1 MCPVSNAAE
10 KSRKGRMEKIIDDFG
25 KNIVGV
31 SMASEPWAERVVEKM
46 WGEELETV
54 QRVENF
60 FCEEK

>member
-1 MCPVSNAAE
+1 
-10 KSRKGRMEKIIDDFG
+10 MEKIIDDFG